1 MCRMGSWGFIL
12 LWSYQKFVLLFSFLF
27 PFFSDRYRDRGLLC
41 ACVWVHAGENSFVNF
56 LPVCGTMLLLRAR
69 HCFTFATGLVECL
82 CFAGAVFGWA
92 SLVFVLKTE
101 GYFSSLC
108 VNTTG
113 VNATHVLGQFDLLTF
128 TASECLYTSMLQKV
142 EHHLSNQLL
151 KMSEEWRSSMLVRS
165 VTHFHVS
172 TDCSGQ
178 DEQFSLVF
186 TIASFTN
193 NFLTLPSG
201 FLFDYFGTTV
211 ARFFAMWVQQQ
222 QPYIL
227 IKSKWSVDFLSTFL
241 FSLLLF
247 SSVEQRN
254 SVKVS
259 KNTSI

>member
-1 MCRMGSWGFIL
+1 MCRMGSCGD
-12 LWSYQKFVLLFSFLF
+12 LFFSEAIRKKTIYFSNFYFLF
-27 PFFSDRYRDRGLLC
+27 FSGRYRDRSLL
-41 ACVWVHAGENSFVNF
+41 VHVCESMQVKTVFVNF
-56 LPVCGTMLLLRAR
+56 LPVCVWVCGTMPLLRAR
-69 HCFTFATGLVECL
+69 RCFTFATGLVECL

-113 VNATHVLGQFDLLTF
+113 VNATQVLGQFDLLTS

-151 KMSEEWRSSMLVRS
+151 KMFEEWRSSVLVRS

-186 TIASFTN
+186 TIASFMN

-222 QPYIL
+222 QP
-227 IKSKWSVDFLSTFL
+227 
-241 FSLLLF
+241 
-247 SSVEQRN
+247 
-254 SVKVS
+254 
-259 KNTSI
+259 